1 MNLVFVNHTRRKA
14 VWGPRRTFAMA
25 LAILFSIASPAF
37 ADKHPHYGKKA
48 KPGLPNHF
56 ARHYRMDDE
65 VERRSR
71 ELHGL
76 GKTQVI
82 VTLEPGADVPH
93 GFQQFSKHRRLD
105 LIDGEVLEVPNGLL
119 RRLSEAPHVLQVH
132 YDRPT
137 RSHNY
142 RTAVT
147 VGARAVFAKYGYTG
161 AGVGVAVIDSGITS
175 WHDDLVNFT
184 NKSFPY
190 GNQRVAKF
198 VDFVNGQTLPYDD
211 NGHGT
216 HVSGIIAGGG
226 FDSAY
231 EKAGIAPNASLISLK
246 VLDQNGSGRISNLI
260 AALDWTANN
269 YQTYNIRVVNM
280 SVGAG
285 VYESYWTD
293 PLTIA
298 ARKVVEK
305 GITVVAAAGNM
316 GKNDNGEL
324 QWGGITAPGNAP
336 WVVTVGASTTN
347 GTTVRSD
354 DEMASFSSSG
364 PTAFDFA
371 AKPDLVAP
379 GVGTI
384 SLAAAGSQFFATKS
398 QYLVPG
404 TNGQN
409 VYLALSGTSMAAPV
423 VSGTIALML
432 QANPNLT
439 PNLIKAILEYTAESH
454 ANQYSALREG
464 AGFLNTAGA
473 VDLARFYAIRKPGS
487 KLSVVGAN
495 WSRTIL
501 WGNHLLSN
509 GDIVPTA
516 NAWALNV
523 VWGTA
528 TTLADRGDNVV
539 WGTQALDGDNVVWG
553 TLSVIDNVVWG
564 TTRDGDN
571 VVWGTTSGDNVV
583 WGTAG
588 GGDNVV
594 WGTSRDGDNVVW
606 GTDCGGADCFDKVW
620 GAARDGDNVV
630 WGTAR
635 DGDNVV
641 WGTAKE
647 GDNVVWGTTGLD
659 NIVWST
665 STDGESTWGS
675 SGLDDTMYPDE
686 TDPLPSTVFDFS
698 IPVTVS
704 SSSIDGGL

>member
-1 MNLVFVNHTRRKA
+1 
-14 VWGPRRTFAMA
+14 MA
-25 LAILFSIASPAF
+25 LAILFSIAAPAF
-37 ADKHPHYGKKA
+37 AEKHPNYGKKA
-48 KPGLPNHF
+48 TPGLPNHF

-65 VERRSR
+65 VERRSK
-71 ELHGL
+71 ESPLGL

-82 VTLEPGADVPH
+82 VTLEPGADLPKE
-93 GFQQFSKHRRLD
+93 FQQFSKNRKLD
-105 LIDGEVLEVPNGLL
+105 LIGGEVLEVPNRLL
-119 RRLSEAPHVLQVH
+119 KRLSDAPHVLEVH

-147 VGARAVFAKYGYTG
+147 IGARAVFAKYGYTG
-161 AGVGVAVIDSGITS
+161 AGVGIAVIDSGIAS

-184 NKSFPY
+184 SKSFPY

-198 VDFVNGQTLPYDD
+198 VDFVNGRTLPYDD

-226 FDSAY
+226 LDSLFQ
-231 EKAGIAPNASLISLK
+231 KAGIAPNASLISLK
-246 VLDQNGSGRISNLI
+246 VLDQNGAGRISNLI
-260 AALDWTANN
+260 ASLDWVANN

-293 PLTIA
+293 PLTLA
-298 ARKVVEK
+298 AKRVVEK
-305 GITVVAAAGNM
+305 GITVVTAAGNM
-316 GKNDNGEL
+316 GKNDSGQL

-336 WVVTVGASTTN
+336 WVLTVGASTTN
-347 GTTVRSD
+347 GTTDRSD
-354 DEMASFSSSG
+354 DEMAGFSSSG

-384 SLAAAGSQFFATKS
+384 SLAAAGSQFISTKS
-398 QYLVPG
+398 AYLVKG
-404 TNGQN
+404 VNGQS
-409 VYLALSGTSMAAPV
+409 VYLSLSGTSMAAPV

-439 PNLIKAILEYTAESH
+439 PNLIKAILQYTSESH
-454 ANQYSALREG
+454 ATQYSALREG
-464 AGFLNTAGA
+464 AGFLNAAGA
-473 VDLARFYAIRKPGS
+473 VDLARFFATKKPGA
-487 KLSVVGAN
+487 KFSVVGAN
-495 WSRTIL
+495 WSRTII
-501 WGNHLLSN
+501 WGNHLLRG

-516 NAWALNV
+516 NAWGLNV

-528 TTLADRGDNVV
+528 TTLVKDGDNVV
-539 WGTQALDGDNVVWG
+539 WGTQSRDGDNVVWG

-564 TTRDGDN
+564 TTLDANN
-571 VVWGTTSGDNVV
+571 VVWGTSKDGDNVV

-594 WGTSRDGDNVVW
+594 WGTSKDGDNVVW
-606 GTDCGGADCFDKVW
+606 GTDCAGADCFDKVW
-620 GAARDGDNVV
+620 GTAAG
-630 WGTAR
+630 
-635 DGDNVV
+635 GDNVV
-641 WGTAKE
+641 WGTAKD
-647 GDNVVWGTTGLD
+647 GDNVVWGTMGLD

-665 STDGESTWGS
+665 SADAEASWGS
-675 SGLDDTMYPDE
+675 SGLDDAMYPDE
-686 TDPLPSTVFDFS
+686 TEVLPSTVFDFS
-698 IPVTVS
+698 VPVTVV
-704 SSSIDGGL
+704 SSSIQGGL